1 MAVAPVVKYY
11 RLKWDSTVGSAGG
24 FAFVDDTT
32 DSTSL
37 DFGIVD
43 AGDMT
48 YQEDADISAAS
59 LNEASRC
66 QVFAIFNNKGATTAG
81 SEVSD
86 MQNAYLSVVDKNGGS
101 GTAENPFYIGNQKWI
116 QVLMNSEKQSDG
128 WFSLGVYS
136 GGDIQED
143 VRVNGDY
150 TVGDPETGTNAGK
163 KELHAVAYD
172 DTPEKVG
179 IISGGLNDGTLNN
192 ATNNYAQIKLF
203 VGIPQNAP
211 AGAHKFRIRTTYS
224 YT

>member
-24 FAFVDDTT
+24 FAFVDETT
-32 DSTSL
+32 DSTQL

-66 QVFAIFNNKGATTAG
+66 QVFAIFNNKGANTAG

-86 MQNAYLSVVDKNGGS
+86 MQNAYLSVVDENGGS
-101 GTAENPFYIGNQKWI
+101 GTTQNPFYIGNQKWI

-172 DTPEKVG
+172 DTPDKVG
-179 IISGGLNDGTLNN
+179 IISGGLNDGTLNS

-211 AGAHKFRIRTTYS
+211 AGAHNFRIRTTYS

>member
-1 MAVAPVVKYY
+1 MAVAPVVNYY

-24 FAFVDDTT
+24 FAFVDPDTP
-32 DSTSL
+32 STSL

-48 YQEDADISAAS
+48 YQDDADIAAAS
-59 LNEASRC
+59 LNEASGC
-66 QVFAIFNNKGATTAG
+66 QVFAIFNNKGANTEG

-86 MQNAYLSVVDKNGGS
+86 MQNTYLSVVDQNGGS

-116 QVLMNSEKQSDG
+116 QVLMNNEKQSDG

-143 VRVNGDY
+143 VRVNGNY
-150 TVGDPETGTNAGK
+150 TVGEAETGTNAGK
-163 KELHAVAYD
+163 KELHAVGY
-172 DTPEKVG
+172 DTPDKAG
-179 IISGGLNDGTLNN
+179 IISGGLNDGTLNS

-211 AGAHKFRIRTTYS
+211 AGAHNFRIRTTYS